1 MGDERADS
9 AAVSDETEA
18 PERVK
23 TMSEAKRR
31 KKGQR
36 DFDWSKA
43 TFQHFV
49 LKMAYVGTNYHGNA
63 WQEPRRA
70 TEHMVSTWSPGD
82 SERRCRA
89 TLGSWTN
96 PQNFWGFL
104 GLESCLLMLET
115 CDRTSCNFSRCGRT
129 DKGVHAAGNYIAL
142 KLRLKPGDEDFDYP
156 GMLNA
161 VLPMDV
167 RILACARAPETFDA
181 RFSCLYRA
189 YQYYFPYAG
198 EDLDRMRRAAEH
210 FVGEHDFRNF
220 CKMDIEN
227 VSNYRR
233 KVLSVSVRPSGA
245 AVAMFAVT
253 GMAFLWHQVRCMA
266 AVLLLIGAGLEE
278 VEVVKELDVEKWPR
292 KPLYEP
298 ADESGLVLRDCGF
311 PDVPFAPGTCA
322 PAAGQTAVRSPSKC
336 AEEAFQAML
345 QRHQRSC
352 AVFTCLAEA
361 AAGDDAAGRKQRKHV
376 PLLQRGLCPSL
387 EEKQQ
392 AMHDKRRAK
401 SEAEEQLE

>member
-63 WQEPRRA
+63 WQDPKICPTVEA
-70 TEHMVSTWSPGD
+70 ALFE
-82 SERRCRA
+82 A
-89 TLGSWTN
+89 
-96 PQNFWGFL
+96 
-104 GLESCLLMLET
+104 LMKTRLIQ
-115 CDRTSCNFSRCGRT
+115 DRTSCNFSRCGRT

-278 VEVVKELDVEKWPR
+278 VEVVKELLDVEKWPR

-322 PAAGQTAVRSPSKC
+322 PAAGETAVRSPSKC